1 MQCNENE
8 EKKVPF
14 IFSIKKKRRL
24 TPVVGQTEG
33 MKSSSSEAHH
43 RIYLVYGKIY
53 KICILSPEGI
63 EKKEEACSK

>member
-1 MQCNENE
+1 M
-8 EKKVPF
+8 
-14 IFSIKKKRRL
+14 